1 MSYQDH
7 QTSQYA
13 NRSQEETGISTTTG
27 CPTVTDEAK
36 DEPAAFVFDGKT
48 KPVENENFTVASS
61 SQAQSVSGI
70 CMETQSYIT
79 DPSIII

>member
-27 CPTVTDEAK
+27 YPIVTDEGK
-36 DEPAAFVFDGKT
+36 DESAAYLIGSKT
-48 KPVENENFTVASS
+48 KPFKNEETEKFTLASS

-70 CMETQSYIT
+70 CN
-79 DPSIII
+79 SILYY